1 MSQYA
6 TRALRRGRASTA
18 NATADGAAARARAMA
33 RRKPRDD
40 DDDDANTASDDDDA
54 RRDGITRAR
63 VTTRDDERARG
74 RDEREKTR
82 GTSATGRGDGSAT
95 TSAKSSE
102 AEEMDIV
109 REMIDISVGEARGRG
124 KGGGTRGDARAEKAT
139 TRSGTA
145 RAREMAKAA
154 AETTG
159 GGKETSAMGNS
170 SSGSDDNNA
179 TATTTRL
186 GEGKYALGGH
196 RAFSPALSSPRR
208 MNSVLKGS
216 PRNAEK
222 VRTLLSRRTGKDL
235 AQGGGGFDFSASPL
249 KRSES
254 SVDMAMSDVSD
265 GSEASATTVAGH
277 SEHQRANYLRGT
289 ASALDLRELTRQQPE
304 VAPLQLSHIGG
315 QERAKQREKPKTR
328 EEQRGNLGSEFVE
341 AEYAEGVP
349 DSGMMKNATFR
360 DFIILRE
367 LGRGLCGTVYLAK
380 YRFTDQLVA
389 FKVMRKQ
396 KLIDVGEIR
405 HAVREREVHA
415 TINQGPFIDK
425 LLHAYQDKWALYL
438 VLEYAPCGDLFQ
450 AMNYHGLPTLQ
461 DAKMYTTQ
469 CALAL
474 DYIHRCG
481 YVYRDLKPENIL
493 LDVNGSVRLADFG
506 MAKKLDDGE
515 RAFTIC
521 GTAQYMSPEVLTHRG
536 CRFEADIWAL
546 GVLIY
551 ELCSGGTPFGADK
564 DSRQELYRRLMHHR
578 NESMTFPPWF
588 DADTCSIVKSFLH
601 EDETQRL
608 GYGGAFSLIFDHP
621 WFAPTRAMD
630 VLSGARAPLLQP
642 RRRNIVYDMKLRECI
657 TQGEIPWECGSVVTD
672 PAHCEIYRTFGA

>member
-1 MSQYA
+1 
-6 TRALRRGRASTA
+6 
-18 NATADGAAARARAMA
+18 MA
-33 RRKPRDD
+33 RRKARASDGS
-40 DDDDANTASDDDDA
+40 DDASSEDDA
-54 RRDGITRAR
+54 SDGITRAR
-63 VTTRDDERARG
+63 VTVRDDGDRDAGDEKARDG
-74 RDEREKTR
+74 GAVTSTTR
-82 GTSATGRGDGSAT
+82 RGASAT
-95 TSAKSSE
+95 TSAKSS
-102 AEEMDIV
+102 AGDEMDIV
-109 REMIDISVGEARGRG
+109 RTMIDISVGEGRGGAEGDARARGA
-124 KGGGTRGDARAEKAT
+124 ARAEKAT

-145 RAREMAKAA
+145 RTREMAKAA
-154 AETTG
+154 AETTEG
-159 GGKETSAMGNS
+159 SDRDKETSAMGNS

-179 TATTTRL
+179 TGTTTRSD
-186 GEGKYALGGH
+186 EGTRAALGGY

-222 VRTLLSRRTGKDL
+222 IRTLLSRCTGKDR

-265 GSEASATTVAGH
+265 GSEASATTVAGQ
-277 SEHQRANYLRGT
+277 SENQRVNYLRGT

-304 VAPLQLSHIGG
+304 VAPMQLSHIGG

-415 TINQGPFIDK
+415 TINHGPFIDK

-672 PAHCEIYRTFGA
+672 PAHCEVYRTFGA

>member
-1 MSQYA
+1 
-6 TRALRRGRASTA
+6 
-18 NATADGAAARARAMA
+18 
-33 RRKPRDD
+33 
-40 DDDDANTASDDDDA
+40 
-54 RRDGITRAR
+54 
-63 VTTRDDERARG
+63 
-74 RDEREKTR
+74 
-82 GTSATGRGDGSAT
+82 
-95 TSAKSSE
+95 
-102 AEEMDIV
+102 
-109 REMIDISVGEARGRG
+109 
-124 KGGGTRGDARAEKAT
+124 
-139 TRSGTA
+139 
-145 RAREMAKAA
+145 MAKAK
-154 AETTG
+154 AETTEG
-159 GGKETSAMGNS
+159 SDRDKETSAMGNS

-179 TATTTRL
+179 TGTTTRSD
-186 GEGKYALGGH
+186 EGTRAALGGY

-222 VRTLLSRRTGKDL
+222 IRTLLSRCTGKDR

-265 GSEASATTVAGH
+265 GSEASATTVAGQ
-277 SEHQRANYLRGT
+277 SENQRVNYLRGT

-304 VAPLQLSHIGG
+304 VAPMQLSHIGG

-415 TINQGPFIDK
+415 TINHGPFIDK

-506 MAKKLDDGE
+506 MAKKLDAGE

-578 NESMTFPPWF
+578 NESMTFPHWF

-621 WFAPTRAMD
+621 WFARTRAMD

-672 PAHCEIYRTFGA
+672 PAHCEVYRTFGA